1 MTDTSEQPI
10 ERDPKPAETDAK
22 DRLLDRIQ
30 RDAMV
35 TRRDFLRLMA
45 TVSGG
50 MCVGTG
56 AIAAG
61 VFPRHG
67 EGGGEPRLISRTLPE
82 GEALAFNYPTPDDP
96 AIAVRLESGELVGY
110 SSVCTHLACG
120 VIWRKDDGELF
131 CPCHDGKFD
140 PKTGSPTGGPPKR
153 PLPAIALEERA
164 DGIYAVGTKKN
175 SGHA

>member
-1 MTDTSEQPI
+1 MTDTSEEPGQPD
-10 ERDPKPAETDAK
+10 RLPMPVDASG
-22 DRLLDRIQ
+22 RLLDRIQ

-35 TRRDFLRLMA
+35 TRRDFLRIMV

-50 MCVGTG
+50 MCVGTA
-56 AIAAG
+56 AIAMG
-61 VFPRHG
+61 IFPRHG
-67 EGGGEPRLISRTLPE
+67 EGSGDPRLITRGLPA

-96 AIAVRLESGELVGY
+96 AIAVRLDDGELVGY

-120 VIWRKDDGELF
+120 VIWRKELGELF

-153 PLPAIALEERA
+153 PLPAITLEERA
-164 DGIYAVGTKKN
+164 DGIYAVGTKDK
-175 SGHA
+175 GTHE